1 MNQLQQGI
9 THWTNFING
18 QWVDS
23 EHHIKVENPATG
35 ELVGT
40 IAGATPQQVNDAVSA
55 ARQCHDLRLMADMLP
70 YQRMQLLHAI
80 AAEIRALSKRGGALL
95 CLENGKPLSRAEGEF
110 EEAARYFEYYAGMAD
125 KIEGKSIPLGE
136 GLVDFTEYEPFGVSA
151 QVIPWNFPVSLVAR
165 SLAPALA
172 AGNSVVIKSPEL
184 TPLAVSLLAE
194 AMVKA
199 KVPPGAVNIVCG
211 YGHDTGAAL
220 VSHGDI
226 DQIVFTGSVATGQS
240 IMQAATEHVVPCVM
254 ELGGKSAGVVFA
266 DANLDQVIASAE
278 VGNLFNAG
286 QVCSAMSRLIVHESI
301 YEQVKQRL
309 LTCFAAKSVG
319 SGMDEADVTP
329 ILTQGQLDKIV
340 TMCKRANDQGA
351 TGLLGGAALPGPGYF
366 MPPTIIEAA
375 AHTEIAQ
382 QEVFGPVLVLMK
394 FSSEEEAYA
403 IANGTDFGLV
413 AGVFTP
419 NVSLALRASR
429 ALVAGQV
436 FVNEWFAGGISTP
449 FGGVGKSGFGR
460 EKGQEA
466 LYNYVRTKNIAIRLT
481 P

>member
-80 AAEIRALSKRGGALL
+80 AAEIRALAKRGGALL

-136 GLVDFTEYEPFGVSA
+136 GLV
-151 QVIPWNFPVSLVAR
+151 AR

-199 KVPPGAVNIVCG
+199 KVPTGAVNIVCG

-351 TGLLGGAALPGPGYF
+351 TCLLGGAALPGPGYF

-394 FSSEEEAYA
+394 FSSEEQAYA

>member
-1 MNQLQQGI
+1 MNQLQQCI

-18 QWVDS
+18 EWVDS
-23 EHHIKVENPATG
+23 EEAIKVENPATG

-40 IAGATPQQVNDAVSA
+40 IAAATPQQVNQAVSA
-55 ARQCHDLRLMADMLP
+55 ARECHDLRLMSGMAP
-70 YQRMQLLHAI
+70 YERMQLLHSI
-80 AAEIRALSKRGGALL
+80 AAEIRALATRGGQLL
-95 CLENGKPLSRAEGEF
+95 CLENGKPLTQAVWEF

-125 KIEGKSIPLGE
+125 KIEGKSIPLGD

-151 QVIPWNFPVSLVAR
+151 QIIPWNFPVSLVAR

-184 TPLAVSLLAE
+184 TPLAVSLLAQ
-194 AMVKA
+194 AMVNA
-199 KVPPGAVNIVCG
+199 KVPKGAVNILCG
-211 YGHDTGAAL
+211 YGFDTGAAL
-220 VSHGDI
+220 VAHSDI
-226 DQIVFTGSVATGQS
+226 NQIVFTGSVATGQA
-240 IMQAATEHVVPCVM
+240 IMKAATEHVVPCVM

-266 DANLDQVIASAE
+266 DANIDQVISSAE
-278 VGNLFNAG
+278 VGNLFNSG

-301 YEQVKQRL
+301 YEDVKQRL
-309 LTCFAAKSVG
+309 IACFAAKSVG
-319 SGMDEADVTP
+319 AGMDNADVTP
-329 ILTQGQLDKIV
+329 ILTKAQLDKIAA
-340 TMCKRANDQGA
+340 MCVRAKEQGA
-351 TGLLGGAALPGPGYF
+351 NCLLGGEPLPGAGYF
-366 MPPTIIEAA
+366 MPPTIIEAQA
-375 AHTEIAQ
+375 NTDIAQ

-394 FSSEEEAYA
+394 FSTEEQAYA
-403 IANGTDFGLV
+403 LANGTEFGLV
-413 AGVFTP
+413 AGVFTQ
-419 NVSLALRASR
+419 NLSLGLRASR